1 MKKKLFLLL
10 SSLAL
15 LCFTCFNSASYVPKP
30 IMEFQVLSDTHI
42 STDIPKNSFNL
53 NIALSDIKNNSKN
66 SSGIFINGDAV
77 DYCSKESYDLL
88 NNLITNQKNLPPIYY
103 AIGNHEFFN
112 SSSLSSNET
121 ISNFL
126 TNTNTP
132 NVYYDKWIKDYHF
145 IFLGSE
151 EYPIDNFA
159 SLSMTQLLWLE
170 KTLSINSSLNKPI
183 FIFIHQPLKNTV
195 SGSIGNQGWNGVK
208 QDAQLKNLL
217 MEYPQAIVFTGHTHW
232 KLGSHNTYY
241 KNVCNF
247 LNTSSVSYLSTD
259 SKPYIYGS
267 EGYYIK
273 VYNDKVLIKGRNFSN
288 HTWIENAEFTITY

>member
-15 LCFTCFNSASYVPKP
+15 LCFSCFNSASYVPKP

-112 SSSLSSNET
+112 SSSLLIT
-121 ISNFL
+121 I
-126 TNTNTP
+126 
-132 NVYYDKWIKDYHF
+132 
-145 IFLGSE
+145 
-151 EYPIDNFA
+151 
-159 SLSMTQLLWLE
+159 LSAVAF
-170 KTLSINSSLNKPI
+170 INSTCSFKSSFPSI
-183 FIFIHQPLKNTV
+183 F
-195 SGSIGNQGWNGVK
+195 
-208 QDAQLKNLL
+208 
-217 MEYPQAIVFTGHTHW
+217 
-232 KLGSHNTYY
+232 
-241 KNVCNF
+241 
-247 LNTSSVSYLSTD
+247 
-259 SKPYIYGS
+259 
-267 EGYYIK
+267 
-273 VYNDKVLIKGRNFSN
+273 
-288 HTWIENAEFTITY
+288 